1 MIGIGIVLV
10 TLYIVDNCRVYET
23 LPTQNLNMMKELLEK
38 SGFTK
43 IDGLDK
49 WFINF
54 QGRTYYLFMDGGK
67 WWVLINKSE
76 TDIKVNQTGFTTF
89 EHIRDFFNAV
99 TLGGV
104 VLYPYL

>member
-1 MIGIGIVLV
+1 MYLFVVYVCGKLISPAFGNTLLSAVLL
-10 TLYIVDNCRVYET
+10 T
-23 LPTQNLNMMKELLEK
+23 NLNKMTELLEK

-43 IDGLDK
+43 VDGLDR
-49 WFINF
+49 WFTNF

-67 WWVLINKSE
+67 WWVLINKSG

-99 TLGGV
+99 TLGGI
-104 VLYPYL
+104 VL

>member
-1 MIGIGIVLV
+1 
-10 TLYIVDNCRVYET
+10 
-23 LPTQNLNMMKELLEK
+23 MKELLEK

-43 IDGLDK
+43 VNGLDR

-54 QGRTYYLFMDGGK
+54 QGRTYYVFMDGGK
-67 WWVLINKSE
+67 WWMLINKNG

-89 EHIRDFFNAV
+89 EHIRNFFNAV

-104 VLYPYL
+104 VL